1 MLKTYKNK
9 NLIKRKRKKEE
20 QLVAVPLFGGDN
32 RDRTDDLLNAIQTRS
47 QLRYAPKSNDTIII
61 SGESCFVNLFLILF
75 SMKFLRVDKVKKEF
89 IMILF

>member
-1 MLKTYKNK
+1 MAKTRAVHLDK
-9 NLIKRKRKKEE
+9 KRAWNANCV
-20 QLVAVPLFGGDN
+20 QTQFGGDD